1 MSTNK
6 SSRMEDHSDM
16 FEYNLFEIPA
26 REARERKNKMAG
38 VKISSLELENVKRVK
53 AVRLEPSENGLT
65 IIGGK
70 NNQGKSS
77 VLDAIAYALGG
88 ANYKPSNPKREG
100 SMIDPHMKVVL
111 SNGIVV
117 ERKGKN
123 SNLQV
128 TDPSGNK
135 KGQALL
141 DSFITTFALDLP
153 KFINSNDKEKAKVL
167 LQIIGIGD
175 QLMKFDQEEEK
186 LSQERLQI
194 GRIAKEKV
202 GHAEQMVQWDG
213 VPAEPVSITD
223 LIQEQQAILSRN
235 GMRQQWKAEYDKILA
250 EIMRTDEDIERLC
263 RQVADLNAKKKELEE
278 KAKLAE
284 KSPKE
289 LQMESTAQI
298 EESISNIESIN
309 AKVRD
314 NLEKEKAQME
324 AEAYNQKYRELNVQI
339 ENLRADRMKLLEG
352 SEMPLE
358 GLSVEKG
365 ILVFNGQPWD
375 NMSGSDQLR
384 VATAIVRKIQPD
396 CGFVLLDKLEQMDL
410 DTLSEFGKW
419 LEKEGLQA
427 IATRVSTGEECT
439 IYIEDGY
446 SVDHNG
452 KKTAD
457 QEFKPAGMMKK
468 AEPEMTETV
477 KWEAGKF

>member
-1 MSTNK
+1 
-6 SSRMEDHSDM
+6 
-16 FEYNLFEIPA
+16 
-26 REARERKNKMAG
+26 MAG

-88 ANYKPSNPKREG
+88 ANFKPSNTKREG
-100 SMIDPHMKVVL
+100 SMVDPHMKVTL

-123 SNLQV
+123 STLQV
-128 TDPSGNK
+128 TDPSGK
-135 KGQALL
+135 KSGQALL

-175 QLMKFDQEEEK
+175 QLAQFDREEER
-186 LSQERLQI
+186 LSQERLQV

-213 VPAEPVSITD
+213 VPKEPVSITD

-250 EIMRTDEDIERLC
+250 DLMRTDDDIDRLTK
-263 RQVADLNAKKKELEE
+263 QIADLAAKRTELEQ
-278 KAKLAE
+278 KAKLAS

-289 LQMESTAQI
+289 LEMESTSEI
-298 EESISNIESIN
+298 EASIQNIESIN

-324 AEAYNQKYRELNVQI
+324 ADSYTQKYRELNVAI
-339 ENLRADRMKLLEG
+339 DNLRYERMKLLEG
-352 SEMPLE
+352 SDMPLE
-358 GLSVEKG
+358 GLSVENG
-365 ILVFNGQPWD
+365 LLVFNGQPWD

-410 DTLSEFGKW
+410 DTLSDFGKW

-446 SVDHNG
+446 SVDHSG

-457 QEFKPAGMMKK
+457 QGFKPAEMMQK
-468 AEPEMTETV
+468 AEPEISNTV

>member
-1 MSTNK
+1 
-6 SSRMEDHSDM
+6 MEDHPEA
-16 FEYNLFEIPA
+16 FGFNLFEIPA
-26 REARERKNKMAG
+26 MEERERKEKLAG

-88 ANYKPSNPKREG
+88 ANFKPSNTKREG
-100 SMIDPHMKVVL
+100 SMVDPHMKVTL

-123 SNLQV
+123 STLQV
-128 TDPSGNK
+128 TDPSGK
-135 KGQALL
+135 KSGQALL

-175 QLMKFDQEEEK
+175 QLAQFDREEER
-186 LSQERLQI
+186 LSQERLQV

-213 VPAEPVSITD
+213 VPKEPVSITD

-250 EIMRTDEDIERLC
+250 DLMRTDDDIDRLTK
-263 RQVADLNAKKKELEE
+263 QIADLAAKRTELEQ
-278 KAKLAE
+278 KAKLAS

-289 LQMESTAQI
+289 LEMESTSEI
-298 EESISNIESIN
+298 EASIQNIESIN

-324 AEAYNQKYRELNVQI
+324 ADSYTQKYRELNVAI
-339 ENLRADRMKLLEG
+339 DNLRYERMKLLEG
-352 SEMPLE
+352 SDMPLE
-358 GLSVEKG
+358 GLSVENG
-365 ILVFNGQPWD
+365 LLVFNGQPWD

-410 DTLSEFGKW
+410 DTLSDFGKW

-446 SVDHNG
+446 SVDHSG

-457 QEFKPAGMMKK
+457 QGFKPAEMMQK
-468 AEPEMTETV
+468 AEPEISNTV